1 MRMPETKQ
9 ISFEEIRAHLESPA
23 DTLVLFHRGP
33 DADAVGSAF
42 ALRQVLEALGS
53 RAYCV
58 SQDEVPVRLRFLM
71 NGEQES
77 TLPENLPED
86 FLPERIVSVD
96 TASPSQLGSLWERY
110 GDRVDL
116 MLDHHGSGEPYA
128 AACYIR
134 PEAAATGEIL
144 FDLVKELATEGL
156 VPITDALCTDLYAAI
171 SGDTGGFRF
180 SNVTPETHLRAAELL
195 ASGIDS
201 AEINHLLLETK
212 SQEQLRAEAAG
223 VSNLNL
229 FADGRVAVITFP
241 YALKAALGLSDG
253 DLDTLVDVARS
264 LRGVKVAIAIRQPS
278 AEGRFRVSARSSCDF
293 DVAALCAGFSG
304 GGHVRAAGCT
314 VLAEHI
320 EAAMEKLVSA
330 IDFSLF
336 D

>member
-1 MRMPETKQ
+1 MPEPMLL
-9 ISFEEIRAHLESPA
+9 SFEDLRTHIEPPA
-23 DTLVLFHRGP
+23 DTLVLFHRAP

-42 ALRQVLEALGS
+42 ALRLVLESLGS
-53 RAYCV
+53 RAYCI
-58 SQDEVPVRLRFLM
+58 SPDEVPERLRFLM

-77 TLPENLPED
+77 ALMENLPAD
-86 FLPERIVSVD
+86 FVPARIVSVD
-96 TASPSQLGSLWERY
+96 TASPSQLGSLWESY

-116 MLDHHGSGEPYA
+116 MIDHHGSGEPYA

-144 FDLVKELATEGL
+144 FDLVKELATEERI
-156 VPITDALCTDLYAAI
+156 PITDALCTDLYAAI

-180 SNVTPETHLRAAELL
+180 SNVTPETHLRVAELL

-201 AEINHLLLETK
+201 AEINHLLFETK
-212 SQEQLRAEAAG
+212 SPEQLRAEAAG

-241 YALKAALGLSDG
+241 YALKAALGLSDEH
-253 DLDTLVDVARS
+253 LSTLVDVARS
-264 LRGVKVAIAIRQPS
+264 LRGVKVAVAIRQPN
-278 AEGRFRVSARSSCDF
+278 AEGRFRVSARSACDF

-314 VLAEHI
+314 IQAENM

-330 IDFSLF
+330 IDFSLLN
-336 D
+336 